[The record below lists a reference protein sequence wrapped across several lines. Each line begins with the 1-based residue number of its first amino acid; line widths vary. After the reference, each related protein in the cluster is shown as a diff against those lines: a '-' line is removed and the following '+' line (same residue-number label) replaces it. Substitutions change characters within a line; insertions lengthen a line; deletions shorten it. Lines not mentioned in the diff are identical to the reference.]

1 MPNLDDVKRYLAD
14 ETGLATIST
23 TQADGR
29 VLSSI
34 VGPVDGGVLD
44 QLGVITKGER
54 VISFASTGDLPF
66 CFGRQSKA

>member
-1 MPNLDDVKRYLAD
+1 MPILDDVKRYLAD

-34 VGPVDGGVLD
+34 ATAVL
-44 QLGVITKGER
+44 VSPER
-54 VISFASTGDLPF
+54 IIGNAPRV
-66 CFGRQSKA
+66 